1 MAGSTDK
8 KRNLLINGFGT
19 SSGGHFE
26 KAEVNGKGTVN
37 GDVYCNEIICNGFAT
52 INGNVEAQTIKI
64 NGNGKIDGNVY
75 AQEISVD
82 GIVKMS
88 GEVNGGELKVSGSAA
103 FGNNVKGDSI
113 LVNGKAKIAG
123 DCESENFSS
132 EGIFRI
138 GGLLNAEEI
147 SVLLYG
153 ECKAEEIGGKSI
165 IVKEK
170 PSGMMKLIKPF
181 FPSRLVTK
189 VMEGDDI
196 RIEAVTADV
205 VRGNTVA
212 IGPNCEIGL
221 VEYKSDIQISPG
233 SKVKEHKKIL

>member
-1 MAGSTDK
+1 MAASADK
-8 KRNLLINGFGT
+8 KGNLLINGFGT

-37 GDVYCNEIICNGFAT
+37 GDVHCNDLVCNGFAT
-52 INGNVEAQTIKI
+52 INGNVEAQTVKI
-64 NGNGKIDGNVY
+64 NGNGKIDGNVK
-75 AQEISVD
+75 AEAISIE

-88 GEVNGGELKVSGSAA
+88 GEVNGGQLNVNGSAA
-103 FGNNVKGDSI
+103 FGNSVKGESI
-113 LVNGKAKIAG
+113 EINGKTKIER
-123 DCESENFSS
+123 DCEAETFSS

-165 IVKEK
+165 VVKEK
-170 PSGMMKLIKPF
+170 PSGMIKLIKSF
-181 FPSRLVTK
+181 FPSKLVTK

-196 RIEAVTADV
+196 QIEAVTADV
-205 VRGNTVA
+205 VRGNTVT

-221 VEYKSDIQISPG
+221 VEYKSEIHISPG
-233 SKVKEHKKIL
+233 AKLKEHKKIL